1 MQNHKQKKLIV
12 IVSSIFFI
20 SILTIIIFFTDY
32 IFNIN
37 SKISKS
43 TQPVIFIKWLIIGY
57 LINIL
62 ILVSVILG
70 KNYFNNIKGDKGMIG
85 DDGDKGLIG
94 QPDFICLDN
103 NNNNNNNNND
113 NNNNNNF
120 SYTIDKKF
128 NKYSWKK

>member
-1 MQNHKQKKLIV
+1 MQNHKQKKVIV

-70 KNYFNNIKGDKGMIG
+70 KNYLNNIKGDKGLIG
-85 DDGDKGLIG
+85 DNGDKGLIG
-94 QPDFICLDN
+94 QPDFICLDK

-113 NNNNNNF
+113 NDNNNNNNF
-120 SYTIDKKF
+120 SFSNIRKKLL
-128 NKYSWKK
+128 K